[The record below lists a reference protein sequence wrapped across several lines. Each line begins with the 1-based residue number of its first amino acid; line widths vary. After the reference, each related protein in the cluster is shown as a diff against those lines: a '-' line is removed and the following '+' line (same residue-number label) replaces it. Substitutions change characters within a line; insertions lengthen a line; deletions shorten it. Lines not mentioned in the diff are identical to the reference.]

1 MIIVLYSFN
10 FRSAPG
16 TYSHR
21 NISGRKE
28 IIRAT
33 SYDHCV
39 SSYKFNVWFCLGK
52 RTRFLVPVVWQ
63 CFPWTQ
69 TPLQSCLK
77 SKYVISQPD
86 SSEYAQKIW
95 SQRRDSIERLL
106 AASGWMKPA
115 GTSCNIPIGQN
126 PPTWRGNDIVLARPW
141 PDDLVQC
148 RSSCAGGGI
157 SACCSTPHTAH
168 RASYPGATSPSPRV
182 SHRRSNGDGKPSTA
196 KTAHC
201 PI

>member
-10 FRSAPG
+10 FRSAPR

-21 NISGRKE
+21 NISGWKE

-33 SYDHCV
+33 SYDHSV
-39 SSYKFNVWFCLGK
+39 SSYKFNVWFCSGK
-52 RTRFLVPVVWQ
+52 RIRFLVPVVWQ

-77 SKYVISQPD
+77 LSKYVISQPD
-86 SSEYAQKIW
+86 WSEYAQKIW

-126 PPTWRGNDIVLARPW
+126 LPKWQGCVATISFLPGLGPMTLCSADHHVLVVASL
-141 PDDLVQC
+141 LVVPLH
-148 RSSCAGGGI
+148 S
-157 SACCSTPHTAH
+157 PH
-168 RASYPGATSPSPRV
+168 GLV
-182 SHRRSNGDGKPSTA
+182 SWCDQP
-196 KTAHC
+196 
-201 PI
+201 

>member
-16 TYSHR
+16 TYCHR

-33 SYDHCV
+33 SYDHSV
-39 SSYKFNVWFCLGK
+39 SSCKLNVWFWLGK
-52 RTRFLVPVVWQ
+52 RTSSA
-63 CFPWTQ
+63 Q
-69 TPLQSCLK
+69 TLLWSCLK
-77 SKYVISQPD
+77 LSKYVISQPD
-86 SSEYAQKIW
+86 WSEYAQKIW

-126 PPTWRGNDIVLARPW
+126 LPKWQGCVATISFLPGLGPMTLCCADHHVLVVASLLVVPLHSATGPRILVRPALVLECRIAARTAMVSRPP
-141 PDDLVQC
+141 
-148 RSSCAGGGI
+148 
-157 SACCSTPHTAH
+157 
-168 RASYPGATSPSPRV
+168 PRL
-182 SHRRSNGDGKPSTA
+182 
-196 KTAHC
+196 AHC